1 MSSIYRRSEPTIG
14 VLAGWQF
21 YRTATNLS
29 YLAPIYRGISKAGRE
44 LGCNLLLS
52 CGIGP
57 SASPTDP
64 LKPAWPIAS
73 TDQDYVPVDSSNT
86 DGLIVVV
93 PLHSQAR
100 SEFVQNMIR
109 ANHPVLFIGSGEAG
123 PSIVTD
129 NSGGIQEALRHL
141 VNHGHRKI
149 AFIAGSQDDL
159 QGDTG
164 ERLRAYQQCCE
175 IYNLEKNINLV
186 AYGRHFFSGGYL
198 AMQQILASG
207 CEFTAVLASNDESA
221 LGAMSA
227 LNAAGLQV
235 PEDVAVIGF
244 DNRFEDAVQEPGLSS
259 IHIPLF
265 DIGYHAVELLLQNIK
280 EKTPLAE
287 MVKVGTRLVI
297 RRSCGCNKGEILA
310 DRHDQGEVVHPA
322 DLDAQ
327 SAQMAETIAKIV
339 MN

>member
-159 QGDTG
+159 QGIQGSVCGLTNNAVKYITWKKI
-164 ERLRAYQQCCE
+164 L
-175 IYNLEKNINLV
+175 IWSLM
-186 AYGRHFFSGGYL
+186 GGTFL
-198 AMQQILASG
+198 AGAIL
-207 CEFTAVLASNDESA
+207 
-221 LGAMSA
+221 
-227 LNAAGLQV
+227 
-235 PEDVAVIGF
+235 P
-244 DNRFEDAVQEPGLSS
+244 
-259 IHIPLF
+259 
-265 DIGYHAVELLLQNIK
+265 
-280 EKTPLAE
+280 
-287 MVKVGTRLVI
+287 
-297 RRSCGCNKGEILA
+297 CNKSL
-310 DRHDQGEVVHPA
+310 H
-322 DLDAQ
+322 LDVSLRPFWPVMMNLPWAQ
-327 SAQMAETIAKIV
+327 
-339 MN
+339 